1 VGFSDAAAAEP
12 VRQADLLYPAS
23 ALDESQCTRHRKLV
37 FACGENV
44 LEQTMG
50 SITAGLEYLVAW
62 LSVGPV
68 LLALIMLLFLPNGA
82 AKRS

>member
-1 VGFSDAAAAEP
+1 VGLSDAAAAEP
-12 VRQADLLYPAS
+12 VRQADLLCPAS
-23 ALDESQCTRHRKLV
+23 ALDESQCTRHRKSV
-37 FACGENV
+37 VACGENV

-50 SITAGLEYLVAW
+50 SITAGLEYLVVW

-68 LLALIMLLFLPNGA
+68 LLALIMLLFLSNGA